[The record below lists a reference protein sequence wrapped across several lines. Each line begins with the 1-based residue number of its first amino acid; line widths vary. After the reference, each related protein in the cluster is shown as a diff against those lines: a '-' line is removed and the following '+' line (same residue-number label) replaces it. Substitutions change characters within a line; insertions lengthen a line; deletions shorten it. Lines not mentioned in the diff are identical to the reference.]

1 MDLILLVAFVI
12 MIIFIYYLISVIKD
26 LQIDVNNM
34 SMSCSTDKTKVKKIE
49 TLDYKLKNDF
59 VKFLDYLKIFF
70 I

>member
-1 MDLILLVAFVI
+1 MDLILLIAFVI

-34 SMSCSTDKTKVKKIE
+34 SMSCSTDKTKIKKIE
-49 TLDYKLKNDF
+49 TLYYKLKNDF
-59 VKFLDYLKIFF
+59 VKFLDYIKIFF

>member
-1 MDLILLVAFVI
+1 MDLILLIAFVI

-34 SMSCSTDKTKVKKIE
+34 SMSCSTDKTKIKKIE

-59 VKFLDYLKIFF
+59 VKFLDYIKIFF

>member
-1 MDLILLVAFVI
+1 MDLILLIAFVI

-34 SMSCSTDKTKVKKIE
+34 SMSCSTDKTKIKKIE

-59 VKFLDYLKIFF
+59 VKFLDYIKNFF

>member
-1 MDLILLVAFVI
+1 MDLILLIAFVI

-34 SMSCSTDKTKVKKIE
+34 SMSCSTDKTKIKKIE
-49 TLDYKLKNDF
+49 TLDHKLKNDF
-59 VKFLDYLKIFF
+59 VKFLDYIKNFF